1 MNHRAHVGAHALH
14 LPVFHLPAWG
24 VSLRAARLESRLRA
38 RISIGT
44 GIDPGRLER
53 QVRSAEAG
61 RRALLERSNHT
72 SIGVAGS
79 GRAYS
84 APSYSSGGFGMR

>member
-1 MNHRAHVGAHALH
+1 MSHRAHAGTHAVH
-14 LPVFHLPAWG
+14 LPVLHLPAWG
-24 VSLRAARLESRLRA
+24 ASLRAARLESRLRA
-38 RISIGT
+38 RT
-44 GIDPGRLER
+44 RTDEGRLER

-61 RRALLERSNHT
+61 RRALLERSSHT